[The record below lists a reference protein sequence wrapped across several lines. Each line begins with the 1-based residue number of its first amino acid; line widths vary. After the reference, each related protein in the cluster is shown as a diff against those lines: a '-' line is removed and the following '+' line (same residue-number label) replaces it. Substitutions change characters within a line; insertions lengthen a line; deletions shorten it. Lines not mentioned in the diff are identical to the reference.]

1 MDISGSSPNLPEK
14 PTYQKDFNQSVNLF
28 EKSFQGM
35 QSSTF
40 DQQKQQYVK
49 VMQESLKTMQES
61 ANGMFNQHL
70 AEMKSKLS
78 SDLNEYLQAPTPE
91 HKAQVQEDIE
101 QIKKEEK

>member
-1 MDISGSSPNLPEK
+1 MDISGSSPNPPEK
-14 PTYQKDFNQSVNLF
+14 PTYEKDFNQSVDLF

-40 DQQKQQYVK
+40 DAQKDQYVK
-49 VMQESLKTMQES
+49 VMKESLKTMQES

-70 AEMKSKLS
+70 SEMKSKLS
-78 SDLNEYLQAPTPE
+78 SDLNTYLQAPTPE
-91 HKAQVQEDIE
+91 HKEKVEEDIE